1 MHFEPHSFL
10 TRLICRARLMWQV
23 LMQQAVLPVDA
34 ALSSVLQERLSLVR
48 SCAPRMARWNIRDR
62 SFLIRLSGDRTSGIR
77 ITVTTARLTVTIP
90 ERHHVRQHV
99 RHIFRYRAMS
109 RWLHR
114 EDTWMHLSLSRLR
127 IRSRQYAVLSVTD
140 AARTHVREVRSM
152 RRLQSMR
159 LRSS

>member
-1 MHFEPHSFL
+1 MVRTRYLQSVIVHRESAMHFEPHSFL

-23 LMQQAVLPVDA
+23 LMQQAVLPADA

-114 EDTWMHLSLSRLR
+114 EDTWMHLSL
-127 IRSRQYAVLSVTD
+127 
-140 AARTHVREVRSM
+140 
-152 RRLQSMR
+152 
-159 LRSS
+159 